1 MDTLK
6 KAVLDIK
13 QIIDNSLI
21 ETHFQPLVSLRK
33 KTVIGYEALSRGIDP
48 LTGALI
54 PPLELFDA
62 ARQKKLVPELD
73 RLCRKKAVS
82 SYSPVYRDNP
92 DLLLSINFDISILD
106 DTTVGSNMLLEL
118 VSQYDID
125 PGSIM
130 IEIVESCNSSTGV
143 LKTFVQNYR
152 ENGFLIALD
161 DMGQS
166 NSNWDRIF
174 SIAPQVIKID
184 RSLVLDVSRSFYKQE
199 LVRSLVNL
207 GHKTG
212 AVIVAEGIENGED
225 AAGILELGVDVL
237 QGFFFSEPVMPGEIP
252 VDQVYTRIEEQAR
265 NFKDHMLHRV
275 QQKKDTFRFL
285 DHITAEIKNEL
296 SSCYGNELDSM
307 LAELLPAYN
316 EIHCGYILDSNGIQ
330 VTDTVVNPGFSVV
343 TSNRL
348 FRPAEKGED
357 LSFKDYFYFI
367 NAGML
372 KYTTGPY
379 ISTASGELCT
389 TLSTSFTAIDGERYI
404 LCIDYHTEY

>member
-1 MDTLK
+1 MDTVK
-6 KAVLDIK
+6 IEELDIQK
-13 QIIDNSLI
+13 IIDDELI

-33 KTVIGYEALSRGIDP
+33 KSVIGYEALSRGIDSSAE
-48 LTGALI
+48 TLI
-54 PPLELFDA
+54 APEILFNA
-62 ARQKKLVPELD
+62 ARQKGLVLELD
-73 RLCRKKAVS
+73 RLCRKKAVA
-82 SYSPVYRDNP
+82 SYSPVYQNNP
-92 DLLLSINFDISILD
+92 ELLLSINFDISILD

-118 VSQYDID
+118 VNQHNIN

-143 LKTFVQNYR
+143 LKTFIQNYR

-161 DMGQS
+161 DMGQR

-174 SIAPQVIKID
+174 SISPQVIKVD
-184 RSLVLDVSRSFYKQE
+184 RSLVLNVSKSFYEQE

-212 AVIVAEGIENGED
+212 AVVVAEGVENAAD
-225 AAGILELGVDVL
+225 AARILELGVDVL
-237 QGFFFSEPVMPGEIP
+237 QGFFFSEPVLPADIP
-252 VDQVYTRIEEQAR
+252 PDGVYKRIEEQSLR
-265 NFKDHMLHRV
+265 FKDLMLSRV
-275 QQKKDTFRFL
+275 GQKKDTFRFL

-296 SSCYGNELDSM
+296 SSCYGNELDVT
-307 LAELLPAYN
+307 LADLLPAYN
-316 EIHCGYILDSNGIQ
+316 EIHCGYILNSNGIQ
-330 VTDTVVNPGFSVV
+330 VTDTVVNPAFTVV

-357 LSFKDYFYFI
+357 LSFKDYYYYI

-389 TLSTSFTAIDGERYI
+389 TLSTSFATIDGEKYI

>member
-1 MDTLK
+1 MDTVK
-6 KAVLDIK
+6 TAVLDIK
-13 QIIDNSLI
+13 QIIDDSLI

-54 PPLELFDA
+54 SPLELFDA
-62 ARQKKLVPELD
+62 ARQKGLVPELD

-82 SYSPVYRDNP
+82 SYYPVYRDNP

-106 DTTVGSNMLLEL
+106 DTTVGSDMLLDL
-118 VSQYDID
+118 VRQYDMD

-130 IEIVESCNSSTGV
+130 IEIVESCNSSTEV

-166 NSNWDRIF
+166 NANWDRIF
-174 SIAPQVIKID
+174 SIGPQVIKID
-184 RSLVLDVSRSFYKQE
+184 RSLVLDISRSFYKQE

-212 AVIVAEGIENGED
+212 AVVVAEGIENSED

-237 QGFFFSEPVMPGEIP
+237 QGFFFSEPVGPTGIP
-252 VDQVYTRIEEQAR
+252 VDQVYSRIGEQAR
-265 NFKDHMLHRV
+265 NFKDHMLNRV
-275 QQKKDTFRFL
+275 KSKKDTFRFL

-296 SSCYGNELDSM
+296 SSCYGNELNSM
-307 LAELLPAYN
+307 LSDLLPAYN

-330 VTDTVVNPGFSVV
+330 VTDTVVNPGFSAV

-357 LSFKDYFYFI
+357 LSFKDYYYFI

-389 TLSTSFTAIDGERYI
+389 TLSTSFTSIDGEKYI